1 MSTKR
6 HPPEFKDD
14 AVRQV
19 IDRGY
24 SVAEVADRLGV
35 STHSLHKWVKAVKPD
50 QTDQQAAELVE
61 AKSEILKL
69 RAQLRRVEEE
79 RDLEL
84 ARTRLKQIRGERR

>member
-6 HPPEFKDD
+6 YTPEFKDE

-19 IDRGY
+19 ADRGY

-35 STHSLHKWVKAVKPD
+35 SAHSLHKWVKAVKPD
-50 QTDQQAAELVE
+50 QTSQQVTELIE

-79 RDLEL
+79 REILKKA
-84 ARTRLKQIRGERR
+84 ARYFAREAE